1 MSPIA
6 VSMSA
11 SSRTTSVPSSA
22 NSSCTRASRIGCP
35 LDWPAARMTAPWRT
49 STGVLGSTRYTGRF
63 GYAALTSASGVAARI
78 DTTAFACDP
87 ISRATDSSWAGLW
100 HSTTR
105 SARCASSAFD
115 ATASPP
121 TSAASA
127 CARGKSTSAHR
138 TGWRQPS
145 ARPRAMAPAPMR
157 PIFTAMETSRVGS
170 GLVEEALLDEL
181 RALLR
186 GDLDVAR
193 REHEHL
199 VGDALHA
206 AVEGVRQPAREID
219 QALAEV
225 GLDALEVEHDRDLVL
240 ELVGDLLGVV
250 EALGDDEVHAPAPRP
265 VAAADGPQ
273 DGRGP
278 PAAVVVVGEDVVEVV
293 AAPAGAA
300 EPADVRSLAIPVLE
314 LGLGLVGGLLLVVR
328 VALLGQ
334 AEVHERTVP
343 RIAEGHDSGQVSPL
357 RRFSCKVRGG
367 RYRYRVVPRRT
378 IVAPSWTATT

>member
-35 LDWPAARMTAPWRT
+35 LDWSAARMTAPWRT

-78 DTTAFACDP
+78 DTTAFACCP
-87 ISRATDSSWAGLW
+87 TSSATDSSCAGLW

-105 SARCASSAFD
+105 SERCASSAFEG
-115 ATASPP
+115 TASPP
-121 TSAASA
+121 PAAASA
-127 CARGKSTSAHR
+127 CARGKSTSAHS
-138 TGWRQPS
+138 TGWRHPS

-157 PIFTAMETSRVGS
+157 PIFTPSDCSRVAL
-170 GLVEEALLDEL
+170 GLVEEALLDQL
-181 RALLR
+181 RALLG

-193 REHEHL
+193 RQHEHL
-199 VGDALHA
+199 VRDALHA
-206 AVEGVRQPAREID
+206 AVERVRQPAREVD

-225 GLDALEVEHDRDLVL
+225 VLHALEVEHDRDLVL

-250 EALGDDEVHAPAPRP
+250 EALGDDEVHAHVAPS

-300 EPADVRSLAIPVLE
+300 EAAHVGPLAVAILE

-328 VALLGQ
+328 VALLG
-334 AEVHERTVP
+334 
-343 RIAEGHDSGQVSPL
+343 
-357 RRFSCKVRGG
+357 
-367 RYRYRVVPRRT
+367 
-378 IVAPSWTATT
+378 